1 MAKLPCSQGCL
12 GTLVA
17 MKRVVLLALTGSALI
32 ASGCATTVGGN
43 EAGGVVT
50 GSGVT
55 MSTQKKFAAAEA
67 DCAKYGKVARVQKVS
82 AWDGTLTYECV
93 AKDTATR

>member
-1 MAKLPCSQGCL
+1 
-12 GTLVA
+12 
-17 MKRVVLLALTGSALI
+17 MKRVVLAALTGSALML
-32 ASGCATTVGGN
+32 AGCATTVGGN

-50 GSGVT
+50 GNGVT

-67 DCAKYGKVARVQKVS
+67 DCAKYGKVARVKKVS

-93 AKDTATR
+93 VKEAPTR